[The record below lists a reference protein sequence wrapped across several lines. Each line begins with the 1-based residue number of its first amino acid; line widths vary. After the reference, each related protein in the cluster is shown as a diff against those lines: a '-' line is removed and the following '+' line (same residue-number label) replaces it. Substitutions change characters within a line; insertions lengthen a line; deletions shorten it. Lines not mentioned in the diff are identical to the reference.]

1 VEVGH
6 GPRIYLDHV
15 GRYRY
20 RHWSARVSTNTY
32 FLTRFLIQLC
42 RSYNI
47 NGSSSVLPVGVLD
60 AVSAGILLYIGIHLL
75 MQDVGRPTSLDMSA
89 DPSLQWIYGQLA
101 QGKTL
106 HIAVA
111 LAALILGLF
120 CMSLLGKWA

>member
-1 VEVGH
+1 
-6 GPRIYLDHV
+6 
-15 GRYRY
+15 
-20 RHWSARVSTNTY
+20 VSTITY
-32 FLTRFLIQLC
+32 FDEVPDPLC